1 MNTIQSNQDSIVEE
15 IHNTRER
22 LAEMYHNDLLAYSQA
37 TQEHC
42 IVLYCIALG
51 FSLVDS
57 PRLRHLTAI
66 KKIAINV

>member
-15 IHNTRER
+15 IQNTRER

-37 TQEHC
+37 TQEH
-42 IVLYCIALG
+42 CIALG